1 MIFIRPLTRK
11 QVRVCFSCEFLF
23 VMKEV
28 CRRYNDQCQKG
39 GLRMVRKE
47 EYVTSEKETE
57 MRRELC

>member
-1 MIFIRPLTRK
+1 
-11 QVRVCFSCEFLF
+11 
-23 VMKEV
+23 MKEV